1 MKIVL
6 LGATRG
12 VGLQFLQQ
20 ALAKGDKITALVRSP
35 EKIADLQNEN
45 LTIIQGDAFQIED
58 LRKCMKGQ
66 DAVVSCLNTS
76 KGINESDELQ
86 RMMQNCVEAM
96 TEFGIKRIVYC
107 ASAGVE
113 DEIPGERGKEA
124 MHFLRHPLH
133 DHKKAIEKIKLAKLD
148 FTIARPGGLMDGD
161 FTGKY
166 NETEIGIPESS
177 NRIIRADVAD
187 FMLKAVHNDNYIGKS
202 VGIMN

>member
-1 MKIVL
+1 MKILL

-12 VGLQFLQQ
+12 VGLQFLEQ
-20 ALAKGDKITALVRSP
+20 ALEKGDNVTALVRSP
-35 EKIADLQNEN
+35 ERIANIQHPN
-45 LTIIQGDAFQIED
+45 LIVIQGDAFQLED
-58 LRKCMKGQ
+58 IRKCMEGQ

-96 TEFGIKRIVYC
+96 VEFGVKRIVYC

-133 DHKKAIEKIKLAKLD
+133 DHKEAIQKIKLANLD
-148 FTIARPGGLMDGD
+148 FTIARPGGLMDGE
-161 FTGKY
+161 FSGKY
-166 NETEIGIPESS
+166 GETEVGIPETS
-177 NRIIRADVAD
+177 NRILRADVAH
-187 FMLKAVHNDNYIGKS
+187 FMLKAVHNDQYIGKS
-202 VGIMN
+202 IGIMN